1 MKRTIV
7 GVVTSVAFAGLV
19 VWGTTLKKNLPSLPV
34 VHADAPQ
41 GCSLETVAGNWGFTL
56 TGTLLLPT
64 GPVPAAAVGTL
75 SANGAGNISGTEAR
89 NVGGGFANETLTG
102 TWTVNPDCTATGTV
116 KVYESG
122 ALVRTSGISLVFD
135 ENSTEWRLVQQ
146 SLTLPDGTSLPV
158 VLTGDGKRV
167 FPHSSNEQ

>member
-1 MKRTIV
+1 MKRIITML
-7 GVVTSVAFAGLV
+7 VASAAFVALV
-19 VWGTTLKKNLPSLPV
+19 IRGTTATKNIPSLPV
-34 VHADAPQ
+34 VHADALQ

-56 TGTLLLPT
+56 TGTLLPPT

-75 SANGAGNISGTEAR
+75 AANGAGNISGTEAR
-89 NVGGGFANETLTG
+89 NVGGGFANETITG

-116 KVYESG
+116 KIYESG

-158 VLTGDGKRV
+158 VLTGDAKRM
-167 FPHSSNEQ
+167 FAQSSNQQ